1 MNENTIIIIESPNKV
16 NKIEQITGAKVYAT
30 KGHFKELTNQIVVD
44 FKSYEPIF
52 DFKEDSKSRI
62 NAIFND
68 CKGKDV
74 VIATDPDREGYGIGY
89 MVYQTIKNIA
99 KSVKR
104 AEFHEITESGI
115 KKGLDSAV
123 PFANSNLKEFDSFK
137 ARAVG
142 DKLVGFIMSPT
153 YINKL
158 NDKNNSVGRVQTPA
172 LALIVKR
179 ELEIKEFL
187 ENKANA
193 KIDYKIKVKLKTK
206 DGIEFNAVNDNI
218 FTDKDEA
225 NAKISELAGSLA
237 KVYKIDVKQAQQ
249 KPKVPFRTSQLQE
262 YANKRLGFS
271 PDKTMSLAQKLFEK
285 GLITYHRT
293 DSNSLSNEFIDEVGV
308 KFGNEEWYE
317 KKEYKA
323 GSQSQA
329 EAHEAIR
336 ISHIHDFNQIEE
348 IAKKESL
355 TDDEKSLYELIFLNS
370 VQSQTKNAINEN
382 TIYDID
388 IKTLSFKA
396 KTSKCIYKGF
406 KNAIVATTEDEDDKD
421 KEVQEITLNLAQ
433 GDELQILEFNL
444 QEVKKQAPQHY
455 KESNFISLLEKEG
468 IGRPSTY
475 ATFLPT
481 LIKREYVSI
490 ETKGKNSNI
499 IATPKGINFIE
510 TIKTNNDEWITQ
522 SEFTKQMESVL
533 DEISNGKV
541 DYLDFIRPLHEKMGF
556 KELNDSIQKPP
567 SEKQLEWAKNIAH
580 SLNMQLPDGIEKDWK
595 ICSNFID
602 KNKDKVIV
610 PPSEK
615 QIELAKKLSKDKGM
629 ALPKDYEKNL
639 RICKDFINKAIKKK

>member
-1 MNENTIIIIESPNKV
+1 MQNTIIIIESPNKCD
-16 NKIEQITGAKVYAT
+16 KIEHITGAKVYAT
-30 KGHFKELTNQIVVD
+30 KGHFKELTNEIVAD
-44 FKSYEPIF
+44 YKNYEPIF
-52 DFKEDSKSRI
+52 DFKEASKSRI
-62 NAIFND
+62 NAMFND

-74 VIATDPDREGYGIGY
+74 IIATDPDREGYAIGY

-172 LALIVKR
+172 LALIVAR
-179 ELEIKEFL
+179 ELEIKAFY

-206 DGIEFNAVNDNI
+206 DGIEFNALNDNI
-218 FTDKDEA
+218 FVSKDEA
-225 NAKISELAGSLA
+225 IAKISYLNGSNA
-237 KVYKIDVKQAQQ
+237 SVYQIDTKDAQI
-249 KPKVPFRTSQLQE
+249 KPKPPFRTSQLQE
-262 YANKRLGFS
+262 IANKRLGFS
-271 PDKTMSLAQKLFEK
+271 SDKTMSIAQKLFEK

-370 VQSQTKNAINEN
+370 VQSQAKNAINEN

-433 GDELQILEFNL
+433 GDKLQILKFNL
-444 QEVKKQAPQHY
+444 QEVKKQPPQHY

-475 ATFLPT
+475 ATFLPK
-481 LIKREYVSI
+481 LLEREYI
-490 ETKGKNSNI
+490 TIQIKGKNQNI
-499 IATPKGINFIE
+499 IATSKGINFIQ
-510 TIKTNNDEWITQ
+510 TLKANNDEWITQ
-522 SEFTKQMESVL
+522 SEFTKQMEGVL
-533 DEISNGKV
+533 DEISDGKV
-541 DYLDFIRPLHEKMGF
+541 AYLDFIRPLHEKMGF
-556 KELNDSIQKPP
+556 KELSSGETKPP
-567 SEKQLEWAKNIAH
+567 SEKQLEWAKSIAKDLNIA
-580 SLNMQLPDGIEKDWK
+580 LPSGIEIDWK
-595 ICSNFID
+595 ICSNFIE
-602 KNKDKVIV
+602 KYKDKVV
-610 PPSEK
+610 MPPSDK
-615 QIELAKKLSKDKGM
+615 QIELAKKLSKDEGLS
-629 ALPKDYEKNL
+629 LPKGYDTNL
-639 RICKDFINKAIKKK
+639 KICKEFINKMIKKK